1 MKNINIIDTKLKG
14 TKTEKNLWEAARAEG
29 VAFAKYSAFSR
40 EAKREG
46 YEQIAAVFEKTADN
60 ERVHAAL
67 WMREL
72 GIIRPDTR
80 ENLINAAKTEKY
92 EWSEMYERFANVAD
106 EEGFADIAEKM
117 RGMARIES
125 AHEQRYREIIADL
138 ELMQV
143 FCKPGESVWECRHC
157 GNIYIGECAPEIC
170 SVCSH
175 PQGFFEKR
183 NENFR

>member
-67 WMREL
+67 WLREL
-72 GIIRPDTR
+72 GISRTDTR
-80 ENLINAAKTEKY
+80 ENLR
-92 EWSEMYERFANVAD
+92 S
-106 EEGFADIAEKM
+106 ADIAEKM

-143 FCKPGESVWECRHC
+143 FCKPGETVWECRHC

-170 SVCSH
+170 PVCSH